1 MKRQLWKKRIA
12 VFLALVLSIHAPFVM
27 PASLSRVYG
36 YTARQAT
43 INASSLNV
51 RSGPGTSYSRVTN
64 LSKGASV
71 TVINETTGSDGKL
84 WYQIRLSNGSTGY
97 VLGTYIRFPVTYN
110 QDSNFE
116 AFLSSQGFP
125 ESYKPGLRQ
134 LHAQYPN
141 WVFEAQQTG
150 LDWNTVIQNESIIPR
165 SLIHK
170 NSISSHK
177 SMADGAYNWDT
188 GTWTG
193 FDGSS
198 WVAASEDIIRY
209 YMDPRNF
216 LDDVYVFQFMNHKY
230 DASVQTREGLQNLVK
245 GTFLEDNTTGG
256 GTWSN
261 TGNNTSVQPGNGNS
275 NYGPGGSGV
284 VVSPGTSSTGSGPGV
299 SGGSPNG
306 TNASPG
312 ASGSQE
318 VKLQGPSASI
328 SRHDAPKVAATVRVG
343 VKPGEGGSAGGTS
356 PSPGGNG
363 SGGTSPSPVVTPGGN
378 FSGGTSSSPT
388 VTPGGNPSGRTSS
401 SPVVTPGGNTSG
413 GTSSSPTVT
422 PGGTSSS
429 PDHSSSGQNSS
440 GAGGT
445 VSYVDVIMK
454 AAEVSGVNP
463 YVLTAMII
471 QEQGSNG
478 KGNSISGT
486 NASYPGYYNYFN
498 VGAYAADGMGA
509 VERGLWYASQS
520 GSYGRPWNTPEKSI
534 IGGAQFY
541 GENYVRGGQDTF
553 YLKKY
558 NVQGSNLYKHQYM
571 TNVDGAASEASIFAE
586 SFSDRIKSMPLR
598 FRIPVYNNMPQE
610 PCPKPTGDGS
620 PNNKLS
626 SLGVD
631 GFALTPTFNRDIY
644 SYNLIV
650 NDSVSVISVHASAID
665 SKAAVS
671 GTGSFQ
677 LSSGNNEIRVR
688 VKAQNGTEREYV
700 LHIVRQGGGAVP
712 GGNTSYSPGGS
723 GQSPV
728 ISGPGT
734 SGSPGG
740 QTNAAPTS
748 GGQTNTA
755 PTPGGSNV
763 IVINP

>member
-1 MKRQLWKKRIA
+1 
-12 VFLALVLSIHAPFVM
+12 
-27 PASLSRVYG
+27 
-36 YTARQAT
+36 
-43 INASSLNV
+43 
-51 RSGPGTSYSRVTN
+51 
-64 LSKGASV
+64 
-71 TVINETTGSDGKL
+71 
-84 WYQIRLSNGSTGY
+84 
-97 VLGTYIRFPVTYN
+97 
-110 QDSNFE
+110 
-116 AFLSSQGFP
+116 
-125 ESYKPGLRQ
+125 
-134 LHAQYPN
+134 
-141 WVFEAQQTG
+141 
-150 LDWNTVIQNESIIPR
+150 
-165 SLIHK
+165 
-170 NSISSHK
+170 
-177 SMADGAYNWDT
+177 
-188 GTWTG
+188 
-193 FDGSS
+193 
-198 WVAASEDIIRY
+198 
-209 YMDPRNF
+209 
-216 LDDVYVFQFMNHKY
+216 
-230 DASVQTREGLQNLVK
+230 
-245 GTFLEDNTTGG
+245 
-256 GTWSN
+256 
-261 TGNNTSVQPGNGNS
+261 
-275 NYGPGGSGV
+275 
-284 VVSPGTSSTGSGPGV
+284 
-299 SGGSPNG
+299 
-306 TNASPG
+306 
-312 ASGSQE
+312 
-318 VKLQGPSASI
+318 
-328 SRHDAPKVAATVRVG
+328 
-343 VKPGEGGSAGGTS
+343 
-356 PSPGGNG
+356 
-363 SGGTSPSPVVTPGGN
+363 
-378 FSGGTSSSPT
+378 
-388 VTPGGNPSGRTSS
+388 
-401 SPVVTPGGNTSG
+401 
-413 GTSSSPTVT
+413 
-422 PGGTSSS
+422 
-429 PDHSSSGQNSS
+429 
-440 GAGGT
+440 
-445 VSYVDVIMK
+445 MK

-700 LHIVRQGGGAVP
+700 LHIVRQGGGAIP